1 MIKCPMLPDIYDSYK
16 DLPSARLL
24 SDRCRLPVETMV
36 SEYTRQG
43 WRVKTFSDMNDFASH
58 PSAILSDGAYSV
70 FVKLSE
76 AAHGL
81 DQFEVE
87 LAGLR
92 LLSERAGILT
102 PPAIGIAPV
111 EGGVILVLEAVQ
123 AVERKPSQWREIGR
137 TLARIHQ
144 VRGEQYGLEMQGYF
158 GPLYQDNRPMPDW
171 LSFYSE
177 RRLWPRL
184 MGAINSGNLPTEI
197 IRQVE
202 KLIARL
208 PGLDIPP
215 TLPTLLHGD
224 AQQNNFISTAAG
236 ALVVDPAVY
245 YGNPEMDLAYVDYFQ
260 PVPDDVFE
268 GYREILPIEPGFSR
282 RRDLWRVSGYLA
294 ALAVDWLEPLPW
306 LVAALKKYL

>member
-1 MIKCPMLPDIYDSYK
+1 MATSIYESYK

-24 SDRCRLPVETMV
+24 SDRCRLPVERLV
-36 SEYTRQG
+36 SEHYRQA
-43 WRVKTFSDMNDFASH
+43 WRVATFSDMHDYASH
-58 PSAILSDGAYSV
+58 PAAILSDGTRPV

-92 LLSERAGILT
+92 LLAERAGILT
-102 PPAIGIAPV
+102 PPPIGIVSV
-111 EGGVILVLEAVQ
+111 EGGVMLVLEAVQ
-123 AVERKPSQWREIGR
+123 AVERTAVQWRDIGR

-144 VRGEQYGLEMQGYF
+144 IQGERCGLETQGYF
-158 GPLYQDNRPMPDW
+158 GPLYQDNRPAPDW
-171 LSFYSE
+171 LSFYTE

-184 MGAINSGNLPTEI
+184 MGAIDSGWLDTVT

-202 KLIARL
+202 KLAARL
-208 PGLDIPP
+208 LRLDIPQTSP
-215 TLPTLLHGD
+215 VLLHGD

-236 ALVVDPAVY
+236 AMAIDPAVY

-260 PVPDDVFE
+260 PVPDDVFL
-268 GYREILPIEPGFSR
+268 GYREIMPIDPGFGE
-282 RRDLWRVSGYLA
+282 RRDLWRVPAYLA
-294 ALAVDWLEPLPW
+294 AVEVEGTVHLHRLAN
-306 LVAALKKYL
+306 ALKQYL